1 MSKPTPKTD
10 INSPDGITIILDYPI
25 TIDGATEITSIFM
38 RRPKMKDEIS
48 YMDAKGAQ
56 GKKLLGLLSSLT
68 QIAPDDL
75 LNLDATDSDRLFL
88 AYQKMKGIDPDKE
101 GSEDEG
107 GEG

>member
-1 MSKPTPKTD
+1 MTKPSPKTD
-10 INSPDGITIILDYPI
+10 IDSPDGITIILDYPI

-88 AYQKMKGIDPDKE
+88 AYQKMKGIEPDKDE
-101 GSEDEG
+101 NDEEG
-107 GEG
+107 GE

>member
-1 MSKPTPKTD
+1 MTKPTPKPD

-25 TIDGATEITSIFM
+25 TINGATEITSIFM

-68 QIAPDDL
+68 EIAPDDL

-88 AYQKMKGIDPDKE
+88 AYQEMKGIVPDKE
-101 GSEDEG
+101 GSDDEG
-107 GEG
+107 GE